1 MRALRTACKIS
12 SARLEVVAAAAS
24 VLLLSTSANGQE
36 TARVSVDSSGAEG
49 NSDSWYPSISADGW
63 VVAFHGDASNL
74 VAGDTNGWSDVFVH
88 DRKTGVTER
97 VSVDS
102 SGAEGN
108 SFSGFQ
114 SISADGQVVAYSSY
128 ASNLVA
134 GDTNGTWDVF
144 VRDRAMGITERVS
157 VDSSGVEG
165 NGGSGDDRPPSIS
178 ADGQVVAYSSYASN
192 LVAGDT
198 NGWSDV
204 FVHDRVTG
212 ITERV
217 SVDSSGAQTNGGS
230 GFPSISADGQF
241 VAFTSWASNLVA
253 GDTNGTYDIFVHDR
267 ATGITERVSV
277 DSAGA
282 EGNHESLP
290 PSISA
295 DGQVVAFGSE
305 ASNLVAGD
313 PNGTY
318 VFFVHD
324 RATGITERVS
334 VDSSGAEGNRDS
346 RWPSISAD
354 GQVVAFHSDASNLVA
369 GDTNGTTDVF
379 VHDRATA
386 ITERV
391 SVDSSGTEA
400 NSGSGGST
408 ISADGQV
415 VAFYTSASNLVAG
428 DTNGAFDVFVHEYC
442 LTTASW
448 TNYGSGFPGTNG
460 IPSLTSQQNPSFGAT
475 ITVTLDNS
483 YGSPTSGF
491 LVVGFQ
497 RGSFHMKSG
506 AQLLVVPTMIETI
519 YFSNGA
525 DSFTG
530 TIPVDESLCG
540 VAVDVQGIEA
550 DPGAAGGLSFSPGLE
565 LVIGS

>member
-1 MRALRTACKIS
+1 MRALRTACRIS

-24 VLLLSTSANGQE
+24 VLLLATSADGQE
-36 TARVSVDSSGAEG
+36 TTRVSVDSSGAEG

-74 VAGDTNGWSDVFVH
+74 VAGDTNGWYDVFVH

-178 ADGQVVAYSSYASN
+178 ADGRFVAFGSYASN

-198 NGWSDV
+198 NVSDI

-217 SVDSSGAQTNGGS
+217 SVDSSGAQANGGS
-230 GFPSISADGQF
+230 DHPSISADGQVVTF
-241 VAFTSWASNLVA
+241 DSWASNLVF
-253 GDTNGTYDIFVHDR
+253 GDTNGWSDIFVHDR
-267 ATGITERVSV
+267 VTGITERMSV
-277 DSAGA
+277 DSSGA
-282 EGNHESLP
+282 EANSESWP

-295 DGQVVAFGSE
+295 DGQVVAFGSN

-313 PNGTY
+313 TNGWFD
-318 VFFVHD
+318 VFVHE

-346 RWPSISAD
+346 RWPSISVD

-369 GDTNGTTDVF
+369 GDSNSTTDVF

-391 SVDSSGTEA
+391 SVDSTGTEA
-400 NSGSGGST
+400 NSISGGSS

-415 VAFYTSASNLVAG
+415 VAFYSSASNLVAG
-428 DTNGAFDVFVHEYC
+428 DTNGAYDVFVHEYC

-483 YGSPTSGF
+483 YGAPTFGF
-491 LVVGFQ
+491 LVVGLQ

-519 YFSNGA
+519 HFSNGA